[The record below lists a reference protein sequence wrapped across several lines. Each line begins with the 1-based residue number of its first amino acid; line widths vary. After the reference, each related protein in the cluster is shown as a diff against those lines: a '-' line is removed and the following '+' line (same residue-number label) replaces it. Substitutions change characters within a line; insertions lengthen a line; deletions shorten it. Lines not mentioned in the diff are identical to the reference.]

1 MRIPQVHALIVV
13 IVGAFTYSG
22 CTRSSVA
29 AATPAAA
36 SSPASSSTD
45 RDMKIRATGI
55 IQALRVYGIQ
65 TPQITGQSGRMTLV
79 KLVRNGAEVKEGDV
93 LAEFDRTTQLD
104 TLREAEAKYDDLR
117 HQVDQKGAQYRSDA
131 AKRIQTL
138 REAEADLAKAE
149 LQLRKAELLS
159 EIDRLKNETQAE
171 SARARVA
178 SLKKSNALHDQSEA
192 AAIRIA
198 ELQRD
203 RQKVSVERTQRNMER
218 MLVRAPIA
226 GMVALETT
234 WRNGSMGP
242 PQEGDQMWQGQNLVR
257 IFDPGQMVVQTSVAE
272 PDGASLTP
280 GVKARIRVDAYPDVL
295 FDGVFEMASPV
306 ATSALDSPIKTFNA
320 LFRITQLDPRL
331 MPDLSASVEV
341 DRR

>member
-1 MRIPQVHALIVV
+1 MRTWIAPALLAV
-13 IVGAFTYSG
+13 IVAAYDSG

-29 AATPAAA
+29 AAPRAAPAGNSAPSAA
-36 SSPASSSTD
+36 RETA
-45 RDMKIRATGI
+45 IRATGI
-55 IQALRVYGIQ
+55 IQALRVYSIQ

-79 KLVRNGAEVKEGDV
+79 KLVRNGAQVSKGDV
-93 LAEFDRTTQLD
+93 LAEFDRTQQLD
-104 TLREAEAKYDDLR
+104 TLRETQAKYDDLS
-117 HQVDQKGAQYRSDA
+117 HQVEQKGAQFRSDA

-138 REAEADLAKAE
+138 REAEADRAKAE

-178 SLKKSNALHDQSEA
+178 SLKKSHALHDQAEA

-203 RQKVSVERTQRNMER
+203 RQKVAVERTQRNMER

-272 PDGASLTP
+272 PDGAALTP
-280 GVKARIRVDAYPDVL
+280 GVKARIRVDAYPDAL
-295 FDGVFEMASPV
+295 FEGVFEMASPV

-341 DRR
+341 ARP